1 MNASV
6 LVAFGGV
13 FLFAAICGVVVWFL
27 HWGST
32 QDAEDPSLETTLER
46 IERDAHH
53 ARELLGVRK

>member
-13 FLFAAICGVVVWFL
+13 FLFAVIGAVLVWIL
-27 HWGST
+27 QPPVGPEAGGRALQS
-32 QDAEDPSLETTLER
+32 TLER

-53 ARELLGVRK
+53 ARELLGVKR

>member
-13 FLFAAICGVVVWFL
+13 FLFAAIGAVFVWISRPPVDSDVGEQGL
-27 HWGST
+27 QS
-32 QDAEDPSLETTLER
+32 TLER

-53 ARELLGVRK
+53 ARELLGTRR